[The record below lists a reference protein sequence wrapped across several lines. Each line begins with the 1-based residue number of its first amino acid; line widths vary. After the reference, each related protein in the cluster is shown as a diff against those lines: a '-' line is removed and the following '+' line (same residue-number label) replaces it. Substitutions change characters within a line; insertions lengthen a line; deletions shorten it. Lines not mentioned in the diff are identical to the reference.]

1 MEGTSVYSEHDV
13 MSDTI
18 IFFALQNVLTKR
30 LTVDQWHHMIFRSE
44 ITKSE
49 VQRQKKLL
57 SRMQC
62 SICMMYEHTKISLLM
77 LTINNLYKLIMV
89 I

>member
-30 LTVDQWHHMIFRSE
+30 LAVDQWQYMIFRSE

-49 VQRQKKLL
+49 VQRQKQK
-57 SRMQC
+57 
-62 SICMMYEHTKISLLM
+62 EK
-77 LTINNLYKLIMV
+77 V
-89 I
+89 IESYAM